1 MRPFREM
8 NKTAIGAV
16 GITTI
21 LATLVFSF
29 SLERLPLVG
38 GGDEFKAEFS
48 EAAGLRPN
56 DEVRV
61 AGVKKGKVIGVDLA
75 GDKVLVTMRLKDV
88 EFGRE
93 SRADIRIKTVL
104 GRKFVMLT
112 PEGVGQMEPGDTIPL
127 ARTSSPY
134 DIAEAFQ
141 GLSATV
147 GEIDEAQLA
156 QAFTVLSDT
165 FRDTPDEVK
174 ASLTGLS
181 RLSRT
186 IASRDAELKVLLDRS
201 RGVTEV
207 LAARDEDLVAFMAD
221 ASLLF
226 DEVTRRRAAIDALLT
241 STVALSEQ
249 LRALVRENQAQLQPA
264 LERLRGVTDVLKAN
278 QANIDK
284 ALPRLAAFT
293 RIFGNNL
300 GNGRWFDTLVQNLTN
315 PTGFVPGEFG
325 APAGT
330 TQQGGTP

>member
-1 MRPFREM
+1 MKPFREM

-16 GITTI
+16 GITAI
-21 LATLVFSF
+21 VGALVFSF

-112 PEGVGQMEPGDTIPL
+112 PDGVGQMEPGDTIPL

-278 QANIDK
+278 QANLDK